1 MFFFKTVLVQTY
13 LGEIYCLFGALFAI
27 LIPMFISASDRKKN
41 GKSHTYHRV
50 MEKRCVAE
58 GRWIQRQ
65 VAYLGELTSS
75 QKESWQRA
83 LRVFDPQRGQMQ
95 TMTLFAEPEVVPP
108 DQLNSVAICL
118 NQIKLRRPRFYGDC
132 WLGCELWRELQLDQ
146 FWRSRLMADGRSGVA
161 WEKVLALLVVNRLI
175 APGSEFRLHRQWFNR
190 SAMDELLDVDGAV
203 ACKDRLYRCLDR
215 IMEHRA
221 DLFRHLQRRWRDLFS
236 VSFDVLLYD
245 LTSTYF
251 EGLCEEIPMAK
262 HGYSRDGR
270 PDCRQVVIALIVTP
284 DGLPMAYEVMPGNT
298 SDKTTLSSFLKNI
311 EDLYGQAR
319 RVWIMDRGIP
329 TEQTLAEMRNRGID
343 YLVGTPKGKLRAL
356 ERQLLDKPWKQVRDG
371 VEVKLSQDA
380 LELWVL
386 AKSVGRQDKEVAIR
400 RRKLRRFFKGLL
412 ALRRSLPNRDQLLQ
426 RIGVLRHEAGR
437 AAGLVAI
444 EIPKAREP
452 VTRET
457 FRYRLRTEEF
467 KEAERLDGH
476 YLLRTSLKAEDPEV
490 LWQRYT
496 QLTNIEAAFKCLKN
510 DLNIRPIHH
519 QVQPRVEAHIFVAFM
534 GYALTA
540 TLQMRTR
547 QHAPGLTPRA
557 VLEQLAAIQMIDVHL
572 PVNDGRCLVMA
583 RHTEPEPEQ
592 QLLLNKLGLHLPEQP
607 PPKIY
612 ASQLAALAPYMEV
625 APP

>member
-1 MFFFKTVLVQTY
+1 
-13 LGEIYCLFGALFAI
+13 
-27 LIPMFISASDRKKN
+27 MFICASDRKKN
-41 GKSHTYHRV
+41 GKSHIYHRV
-50 MEKRCVAE
+50 MEKRCVAG
-58 GRWIQRQ
+58 GRWVQRQ
-65 VAYLGELTSS
+65 VAYLGELTSV
-75 QKESWQRA
+75 QEDSWRRA
-83 LRVFDPQRGQMQ
+83 LQVFDPQRGQTQ
-95 TMTLFAEPEVVPP
+95 TMTLFAKPAVVPP

-118 NQIKLRRPRFYGDC
+118 HQIKLRRPRCYGDC
-132 WLGCELWRELQLDQ
+132 WLGHELWRELKLDQ
-146 FWRSRLMADGRSGVA
+146 FWNPRLAADGRSGVP
-161 WEKVLALLVVNRLI
+161 WEKVLALLVINRLI
-175 APGSEFRLHRQWFNR
+175 DPGSEFRLHRQWFDR
-190 SAMDELLDVDGAV
+190 SAMDELLEVDA
-203 ACKDRLYRCLDR
+203 AAASKDRLYRCLDR
-215 IMEHRA
+215 IMEHRS
-221 DLFRHLQRRWRDLFS
+221 DLFRHLQQRWKDLFS

-251 EGLCEEIPMAK
+251 EGLCEYIPIAK

-298 SDKTTLSSFLKNI
+298 SDKTTLESFLKKI
-311 EDLYGQAR
+311 EDLYGHAQR
-319 RVWIMDRGIP
+319 TWIMDRGIP
-329 TEQTLAEMRNRGID
+329 TEKNLLDLRNRRID
-343 YLVGTPKGKLRAL
+343 YLVGTPKGKLRAV
-356 ERQLLDKPWKQVRDG
+356 EQKLLDKPWTEVRGG
-371 VEVKLSQDA
+371 VEVKLSQEPD
-380 LELWVL
+380 ELWVL
-386 AKSVGRQDKEVAIR
+386 AKSNGRRNKEMAIR
-400 RRKLRRFFKGLL
+400 RKKLRKFFQGLL
-412 ALRRSLPNRDQLLQ
+412 ALRRSLPKRDQLLQ

-457 FRYRLRTEEF
+457 FRYFLRTEKF
-467 KEAERLDGH
+467 QQAEKLDGH
-476 YLLRTSLKAEDPEV
+476 YLLRTSLKAEKPEV

-496 QLTNIEAAFKCLKN
+496 QLTNIEAAFKCLKS

-534 GYALTA
+534 GYCLMA

-592 QLLLNKLGLHLPEQP
+592 QLLLEKLGLHLPPQP

-625 APP
+625 PNP